1 MLNQLPPPLFEFFNG
16 KNVSDKQHEA
26 ILLLSIDEEQWPH
39 VAMISVG
46 EIVAINESELRLS
59 LWPNTVTSTNLNRTG
74 QATIVVFLEGVAY
87 YIKLSV
93 QEQFISDA
101 KHERQGFVA
110 TVASVRADVATY
122 ADIISGVRIQLKDP
136 EPVIQRWTETI
147 EDMLR

>member
-1 MLNQLPPPLFEFFNG
+1 MLNQLPPPLIEFFNG

-26 ILLLSIDEEQWPH
+26 ILLLSVDEEQWPH

-74 QATIVVFLEGVAY
+74 QATIVVFLEAVAY
-87 YIKLSV
+87 YVKLSV
-93 QEQFISDA
+93 QEQSISDA
-101 KHERQGFVA
+101 RHERQGFVA
-110 TVASVRADVATY
+110 TVASIRADVAKY
-122 ADIISGVRIQLKDP
+122 ADIISGVRIQLKEP